1 MPQVKKALVPEP
13 VTVIVPIVAQTAPT
27 QATVVI
33 NKPVIASTVAPV
45 YGDIEQMI
53 ITAANKYGL
62 NPDEMLR
69 IAKCESTLNPNAVN
83 YNYYE
88 NGNPSGVYQHISG
101 YYPARAARYGYSE
114 DVFDAYSN
122 INVTAAMFADGQSRL
137 WQCK

>member
-1 MPQVKKALVPEP
+1 
-13 VTVIVPIVAQTAPT
+13 
-27 QATVVI
+27 
-33 NKPVIASTVAPV
+33 
-45 YGDIEQMI
+45 MI
-53 ITAANKYGL
+53 IDAANKYGL
-62 NPDEMLR
+62 NHAEMLR